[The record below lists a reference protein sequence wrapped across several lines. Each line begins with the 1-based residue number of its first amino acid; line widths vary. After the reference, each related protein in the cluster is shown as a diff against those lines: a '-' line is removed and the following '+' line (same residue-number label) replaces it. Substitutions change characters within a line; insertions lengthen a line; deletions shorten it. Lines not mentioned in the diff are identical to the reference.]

1 MNARG
6 LDACIEDTGC
16 LERRGGL
23 GRGGVLF
30 LPGQSEVA
38 LHAQDF
44 ELGRGFRVRR
54 AIDQPS
60 FTHGSDRLGIGHGE
74 GQFRDRGAWQ
84 AQFEFR
90 LVGEL
95 LERYRDIER
104 DLVRLFALSAQPQ
117 DVLFRGGVEFDPVL
131 AWALIAGLG
140 PHHGLGHAERNPH
153 PAWLIDDDRD
163 LDREFGMSLVGLTT
177 CGETLELK
185 ARGLLAEPKLG
196 PLGHEALEVFEGETE
211 DCLQQAAVF
220 ISEEQ
225 HRWLGLFDR
234 PFDGRRHFLGGRAAR
249 RVHGGAGDGCR

>member
-1 MNARG
+1 MPRTLNSVAVLECDVLSISPPSRTVATAWGSGTVKVSSETAARG
-6 LDACIEDTGC
+6 RPNLSSVWSASFSSGTATSARPGAAF
-16 LERRGGL
+16 RP
-23 GRGGVLF
+23 
-30 LPGQSEVA
+30 LP
-38 LHAQDF
+38 
-44 ELGRGFRVRR
+44 
-54 AIDQPS
+54 
-60 FTHGSDRLGIGHGE
+60 
-74 GQFRDRGAWQ
+74 
-84 AQFEFR
+84 
-90 LVGEL
+90 
-95 LERYRDIER
+95 
-104 DLVRLFALSAQPQ
+104 QPQ

-196 PLGHEALEVFEGETE
+196 PLGHEVLEVFEGETE